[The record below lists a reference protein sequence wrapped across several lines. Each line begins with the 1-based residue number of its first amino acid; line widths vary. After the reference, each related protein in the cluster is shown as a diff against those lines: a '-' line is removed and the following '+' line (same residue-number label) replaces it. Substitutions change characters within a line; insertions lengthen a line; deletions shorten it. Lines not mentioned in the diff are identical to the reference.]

1 MNCSYFIKY
10 FVSNYNFQLKNKIM
24 IVGILFGLLS
34 GVIAGMGMGGGTLLI
49 PLLVI
54 GLEYEQILAQ
64 GINLVAFIPMAV
76 IVLIIQTKAKLV
88 NYKKTFIM
96 SIMGLVTAVG
106 SSFLAKLIPPKIL
119 GVLFGVFLIIIAVY
133 QLITLLSVKKNN
145 SKLFSTRSLRLVRC
159 GGEMGIMK
167 NHAN

>member
-1 MNCSYFIKY
+1 
-10 FVSNYNFQLKNKIM
+10 M
-24 IVGILFGLLS
+24 IVGVLFGLLS
-34 GVIAGMGMGGGTLLI
+34 GIIAGMGMGGGTLLI

-54 GLEYEQILAQ
+54 GLKYEQILAQ
-64 GINLVAFIPMAV
+64 GINLIAFIPMAV
-76 IVLIIQTKAKLV
+76 VVLIIQTKAKLV

-119 GVLFGVFLIIIAVY
+119 GVLFGVFLIITAVY
-133 QLITLLSVKKNN
+133 QLITLFSIKKNN
-145 SKLFSTRSLRLVRC
+145 SKLFSVKKLRLVR
-159 GGEMGIMK
+159 GISEVGVMK